1 MDVAELLREVHGRV
15 PPLVEAAVADLG
27 PDDLTWAPA
36 PEANTIGWLVWHLTR
51 VLDHHLADL
60 LGDTQLLPT
69 FGDRFGRAPDADE
82 IGYGAALSELE
93 SILSEIEDDAVDV
106 DVLATR
112 VRRAAELLR
121 ICRDRIAS
129 ARVEVTQIVADLEQ
143 GAGTV
148 DLTTT
153 DLDD

>member
-1 MDVAELLREVHGRV
+1 M
-15 PPLVEAAVADLG
+15 
-27 PDDLTWAPA
+27 PDPAPA
-36 PEANTIGWLVWHLTR
+36 AEHT
-51 VLDHHLADL
+51 
-60 LGDTQLLPT
+60 
-69 FGDRFGRAPDADE
+69 DADE